1 MGLMNIMLFH
11 STYGLR
17 PAVHAAA
24 GRLRAAGHEVQVP
37 DLFEGRTFE
46 TVEEGLAFKEEVG
59 KDELLRRAVLAAAPY
74 SDRGLVYAGF
84 SFGAS
89 TAQTLALGDEKA
101 RGLLMFHGTSDI
113 AENASVDE
121 LPVQLH
127 VADPD
132 PFETH
137 DWLNSWYLQ
146 MQRAAPMS
154 RSTATRVR
162 AISSR
167 TRNCPTS
174 TRLRPSWPGRSRS
187 ASSPRYDAGRGPAP
201 HGAPSDGPVGSA
213 PVGGPAVA
221 HPLHLARGELG
232 HARIVGVVH
241 EVVDRVDPGLVG
253 AGVAPGRA
261 LVGGVFSA
269 GVSET

>member
-1 MGLMNIMLFH
+1 MELMNIMLFH

-24 GRLRAAGHEVQVP
+24 DRLRAAGHEVQVP
-37 DLFEGRTFE
+37 DLFEGHTFD

-146 MQRAAPMS
+146 MQRTGAD
-154 RSTATRVR
+154 VE
-162 AISSR
+162 IY
-167 TRNCPTS
+167 
-174 TRLRPSWPGRSRS
+174 
-187 ASSPRYDAGRGPAP
+187 RYP
-201 HGAPSDGPVGSA
+201 
-213 PVGGPAVA
+213 
-221 HPLHLARGELG
+221 
-232 HARIVGVVH
+232 
-241 EVVDRVDPGLVG
+241 G
-253 AGVAPGRA
+253 AGHLFTDPELPDFDQASAELAWKVALGFLA
-261 LVGGVFSA
+261 TL
-269 GVSET
+269 